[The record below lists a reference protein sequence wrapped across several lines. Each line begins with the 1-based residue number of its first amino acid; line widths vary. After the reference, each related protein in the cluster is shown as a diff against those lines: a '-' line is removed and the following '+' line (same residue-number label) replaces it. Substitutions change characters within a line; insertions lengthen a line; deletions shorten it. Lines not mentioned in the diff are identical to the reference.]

1 MPKYPQPD
9 NKEQVYNKANSF
21 TNIAGSVN
29 YDRTLE
35 RILHL
40 HDNIENIQSNLRAVV
55 KQACSD
61 VLVKSGSQDRM
72 FTLQKMVLA
81 EIDQVE
87 DKNLARYLNY
97 RYRYDINPQNQ
108 KIDNFPPC
116 VQIEPTSICNYR
128 CVFCLSLIHI

>member
-72 FTLQKMVLA
+72 FTLQKMVLVP
-81 EIDQVE
+81 E
-87 DKNLARYLNY
+87 
-97 RYRYDINPQNQ
+97 
-108 KIDNFPPC
+108 
-116 VQIEPTSICNYR
+116 
-128 CVFCLSLIHI
+128 